1 MNAWLPELPRRL
13 SRAERTFQRFLDAP
27 WRARIKVRR
36 DRASGRVEVS
46 GIALARANVQ
56 PRAGR
61 TLRKPGVACL
71 RLRLQLRPGAQP
83 AGRLT
88 VLGGRGP
95 AAKLRGTARFRFV
108 VTEDRIGSVRGT
120 LRARRGP
127 KHTAP
132 RACRVLST

>member
-13 SRAERTFQRFLDAP
+13 SLAERTFQRFLDAP

-36 DRASGRVEVS
+36 DRVSGRVKVS
-46 GIALARANVQ
+46 GMALARANVQ

-61 TLRKPGVACL
+61 TLRKPVVACL

-95 AAKLRGTARFRFV
+95 AARLRGTARFRFV
-108 VTEDRIGSVRGT
+108 VTEDAIGSVRGT

-127 KHTAP
+127 KRGAP
-132 RACRVLST
+132 RACRVLSR